1 MANGGRYCIDG
12 DMLRLCEWIVKFYA
26 RYALLRCA
34 RFTNSRSRAEQIGVY
49 TLITTCLLTR
59 ELKYPAQLGLLVD
72 TMSDIIG
79 RDVTGPG
86 DETSDRPRD
95 ADGLL
100 IADERLRKLAEA
112 LNRLDRFTRE
122 VLVFRHIERM
132 DAAAIAR
139 LLHRSC
145 EEVTARIA
153 RAEDLLAEQLGE
165 LHVPGS
171 EPDGPDV
178 PSLLAEF
185 AVSLDA
191 DWVRN
196 VGDCALAYLA
206 GSVTED
212 TPLSGR
218 ANRN

>member
-1 MANGGRYCIDG
+1 MADGQRDCIDG
-12 DMLRLCEWIVKFYA
+12 DMLRLCEWIVKLYA

-34 RFTNSRSRAEQIGVY
+34 RFTNSRRRAEQIGVY
-49 TLITTCLLTR
+49 TLITTCLLAR
-59 ELKYPAQLGLLVD
+59 ELEYPAQLGLLVD

-79 RDVTGPG
+79 RDMAA
-86 DETSDRPRD
+86 DETSDQPRG
-95 ADGLL
+95 ADEPL
-100 IADERLRKLAEA
+100 IADEKLRKLAEA
-112 LNRLDRFTRE
+112 MNGLDRLTRE
-122 VLVFRHIERM
+122 VLVFRHIERI

-145 EEVTARIA
+145 TEVATRIV
-153 RAEDLLAEQLGE
+153 RAEELLAEHLGE
-165 LHVPGS
+165 LPVPGS
-171 EPDGPDV
+171 EPNGSDV

-196 VGDCALAYLA
+196 VGQCTLAYLA
-206 GSVTED
+206 GSFAED

-218 ANRN
+218 ANPN